1 MPQYA
6 DFHQRSIAERDA
18 FWAEQARLIDWHT
31 PRRMNGGPST
41 SSLTVASRT
50 IA

>member
-18 FWAEQARLIDWHT
+18 FWAEQARLIDWQT
-31 PRRMNGGPST
+31 QPQQICQYDNPPF
-41 SSLTVASRT
+41 A
-50 IA
+50 